1 MNPAMGSDSPAREL
15 LARFAARITAA
26 ISRSPH
32 HVPLFLQFWPRQAWN
47 ESQIATTGSNAPI
60 ERRPSELQISH
71 SARKRSAM
79 HHQPAPLKSRIVAA
93 ASKIAVTPSLS
104 GGNSAATSRASGPD
118 CAVADVVGP
127 YSRFPKRFRLRR
139 RMYTNGNA
147 APAAPNAASM
157 IEGFSGESTHP
168 PNAEAIDVERT
179 IAIVPE
185 T

>member
-1 MNPAMGSDSPAREL
+1 
-15 LARFAARITAA
+15 
-26 ISRSPH
+26 
-32 HVPLFLQFWPRQAWN
+32 
-47 ESQIATTGSNAPI
+47 
-60 ERRPSELQISH
+60 
-71 SARKRSAM
+71 M
-79 HHQPAPLKSRIVAA
+79 HHQPTPLNSKIVATA
-93 ASKIAVTPSLS
+93 IKIAVALSLCAAK
-104 GGNSAATSRASGPD
+104 SAATSRASGLD

-185 T
+185 TT